1 MPKPY
6 ISWGRF
12 PYQEQ
17 TGTDIHWMSDGLPL
31 DGEFLPQGNGRSYGD
46 SCMNQGGMVLSTRF
60 LRRFMNFDPET
71 GIIRCESGTLLAD
84 ILAVVEPQGW
94 FLPVTPGTKFAS
106 VGGAIANDVHG
117 KNHHVAGTFGCHI
130 NRFELLRSD
139 GDRLICSS
147 TQNSDWFRATIGGL
161 GLTGLITWVEMQ
173 LKKVGSSA
181 INTESIRYSTL
192 SDFFQLSE
200 ESEHDF
206 EYTVAWLDCLAS
218 GAQLGRGHFIRGNHG
233 RVTQPKPQPPSR
245 QFRVPFAPPLSLVNN
260 FSVRGFNSLYYHSH
274 LQQRQWSTQHYEP
287 FFYPLDG
294 IQDWNLM
301 YGPKGFLQFQCVVP
315 PQSSHDAIKEMLERI
330 AAAGSG
336 SFLVV
341 LKMFGNV
348 PSPGMLSFPRPGA
361 TLALDFP
368 YQGNKT
374 IQLFDALEEIVV
386 QAEGAIYP
394 AKDAHMGAANFMKF
408 YPQVE
413 EFLKFKDP
421 RISSSFWRRVMG
433 KTQ

>member
-1 MPKPY
+1 
-6 ISWGRF
+6 
-12 PYQEQ
+12 
-17 TGTDIHWMSDGLPL
+17 
-31 DGEFLPQGNGRSYGD
+31 
-46 SCMNQGGMVLSTRF
+46 
-60 LRRFMNFDPET
+60 
-71 GIIRCESGTLLAD
+71 
-84 ILAVVEPQGW
+84 
-94 FLPVTPGTKFAS
+94 
-106 VGGAIANDVHG
+106 
-117 KNHHVAGTFGCHI
+117 
-130 NRFELLRSD
+130 
-139 GDRLICSS
+139 
-147 TQNSDWFRATIGGL
+147 
-161 GLTGLITWVEMQ
+161 
-173 LKKVGSSA
+173 
-181 INTESIRYSTL
+181 
-192 SDFFQLSE
+192 
-200 ESEHDF
+200 
-206 EYTVAWLDCLAS
+206 
-218 GAQLGRGHFIRGNHG
+218 
-233 RVTQPKPQPPSR
+233 
-245 QFRVPFAPPLSLVNN
+245 
-260 FSVRGFNSLYYHSH
+260 
-274 LQQRQWSTQHYEP
+274 
-287 FFYPLDG
+287 
-294 IQDWNLM
+294 M